1 MTVATSPN
9 QAATRRPSLSI
20 VICDEGFRLFFP
32 LAALQLSLWPVLW
45 TLVHGLDLPFARST
59 PPSLWHAHEMLIGG
73 FGAALVG
80 FITTAVPE
88 WTDTDRL
95 KGRPLAVLATLW
107 AGSRAIGLLGADA
120 LSSMAGVL
128 DATWLAALVA
138 YLLYVSWV
146 RRTGRLLAF
155 AGWIAGLL
163 AAEIVMRL
171 ALGSGEIGLA
181 QTLSRVIALLFTGLL
196 GLALARI
203 TVPVTNLVLDP
214 SELTS
219 PFRPHPGRL
228 NVAPGLTAVA
238 IGAEIAGFSPAV
250 LGYLW
255 IAAGAA
261 FMDRVAEAFIG
272 KEGLRAEILA
282 LAGASAL
289 AGTGLMLAG
298 IARLGASI
306 PETTA
311 LHVLLMGGTGSGI
324 LSVFAIAGRLHTGQ
338 PLGFAPLTRMAFV
351 ALIAGMSLRVL
362 PDLGLVTLPGPA
374 HGLASVL
381 WGCAFLLWLKD
392 YWPALS
398 DPATLEKKT
407 C

>member
-1 MTVATSPN
+1 MTVAVPPN
-9 QAATRRPSLSI
+9 EIPVQRIPLST
-20 VICDEGFRLFFP
+20 VISDEGFRLFFP
-32 LAALQLSLWPVLW
+32 LATLQLALWPILW
-45 TLVHGLDLPFARST
+45 TLIHGLSLPFAYST

-95 KGRPLAVLATLW
+95 KGWPLMVLAAMW
-107 AGSRAIGLLGADA
+107 AGARAIGLVGADA
-120 LSSMAGVL
+120 AILIAAIL
-128 DATWLAALVA
+128 DAAWLAALVI
-138 YLLYVSWV
+138 YVLHVSWQK
-146 RRTGRLLAF
+146 RMTRLLAF

-163 AAEIVMRL
+163 VAEIAMRFAL
-171 ALGSGEIGLA
+171 AVGDIGLA

-214 SELTS
+214 SERTS

-228 NVAPGLTAVA
+228 NIAPGLTAVA
-238 IGAEIAGFSPAV
+238 LGAEV
-250 LGYLW
+250 LGLSQVVQGYLW

-272 KEGLRAEILA
+272 KEAFRAEILG
-282 LAGASAL
+282 LAGAAAL
-289 AGTGLMLAG
+289 AGTGLISVGAG
-298 IARLGASI
+298 RLGAAI
-306 PETTA
+306 PEATA
-311 LHVLLMGGTGSGI
+311 LHVLLMGGVGTGI
-324 LSVFAIAGRLHTGQ
+324 LLVFAIVGRLHTGQ
-338 PLGFAPLTRMAFV
+338 TLGFTPMTKL
-351 ALIAGMSLRVL
+351 ALLMPMVGTILRVA
-362 PDLGLVTLPGPA
+362 PDLGLFALPGPL

-381 WGCAFLLWLKD
+381 WASAFLIWLKD

-398 DPATLEKKT
+398 DPASVEART